1 MATQNYYDILGVKR
15 DATQDEIK
23 KAFRKLAAKY
33 HPDAGGDEKKFAE
46 VSEAYTTLSDEKKRK
61 EYDQMLLFGGI
72 PGADFGGS
80 GGRGRGYGYSTVNG
94 GDWQDIF
101 DNIRSGDGAFSG
113 FDFSQIFGGGA
124 AGRAA
129 NNRPSKGG
137 DLTMTIEVS
146 AEEAFKGTQRKV
158 TYTVPST
165 GEKQS
170 LTVKVPAG
178 AVDGGKLRYR
188 GRGEFGANGG
198 ERGDLV
204 VTTRVAEDPVFKRDG
219 ADVRMELP
227 ISMWEAALGAEV
239 EVPTPDGTTCRLK
252 VPAGTQD
259 GKTFRFRDLGAP
271 NVKRKGTRGALFVTV
286 RVKVPTR
293 LTNDERKALEALR
306 DGDTRTYREEVEHH
320 AS

>member
-1 MATQNYYDILGVKR
+1 MAAKNYYDILGVKR
-15 DATQDEIK
+15 DATQDDIK

-80 GGRGRGYGYSTVNG
+80 GGRARGYGYGGAG

-101 DNIRSGDGAFSG
+101 ENIRNGDGAFSG
-113 FDFSQIFGGGA
+113 FDFSQIFNGA
-124 AGRAA
+124 AGGRAA
-129 NNRPSKGG
+129 SNRPAKGG

-158 TYTVPST
+158 TFTVSST

-188 GRGEFGANGG
+188 GRGEFGVNGG

-204 VTTRVAEDPVFKRDG
+204 ITTKVAEHPVFKRDG

-239 EVPTPDGTTCRLK
+239 DVPTPDGTTCRLK

-271 NVKRKGTRGALFVTV
+271 NVKRKGVRGALFVTV

-293 LTNDERKALEALR
+293 LTSDERKALEALR
-306 DGDTRTYREEVEHH
+306 DADTRTYREEVETN